1 MSGYQ
6 ADLLDVSQDVDD
18 YAVGLAE
25 TIVEAAESAGS
36 EGDFQQLIRDET
48 EEVLDSFGIGFDY
61 VDQQLEDVTTSD
73 VERVLQYQ
81 GLTFDDVPFRR
92 EDVREV
98 TVQPDAV
105 AGACVIDHKAPGVLD
120 SSRER
125 EKVLGQLASY
135 MVVVARVQNVDVTD
149 TVGVALDG
157 KHFLFI
163 HGDDFSQVERRPV
176 NETST
181 EEFVSL
187 LVGHWAVLTA
197 DRLINDFGNDTHLAT
212 QSVESFYEA
221 LQDCGEY
228 TERLFNEWTLLFE
241 QVCGFEFDKGK
252 ELIEENYN
260 ITIENQEEF
269 RQALFALYTYYALIA
284 KLIAAEFAYYH
295 NDSRFLSFTRTL
307 VARSDDDLQSQL
319 QWLENGGI
327 FKDAGIS
334 NFLEAGLFSW
344 YTDEWNDDI
353 AESIRSMTGRM
364 RKYDPGTLR
373 DDPTETRDVFKTLY
387 QKLVPDKLRKQLG
400 EVFTPDWLAELT
412 IEEAGYEG
420 EGSFL
425 DPACGSGTFL
435 VLAVREKKKHFK
447 QDKEDLTADEKREL
461 TSKILNEIEG
471 FDLNPLA
478 VLAARTNLL
487 IEMGDLLSHFPDDDE
502 LPVYLCDSIRPPNIE
517 GRLTGSFYEVKEVPA
532 SSNGDDSE
540 IVIRIP
546 REIDEKG
553 LVNDYFKLARECS
566 GRGDDAEIFIGRFE
580 NEFGIEEEPTKVAL
594 KESYESVDALR
605 KRDVDG
611 IWWEIVKNRFRPKF
625 SGKFDYVIG
634 NPPYI
639 TLSDL
644 PSGYREDVTDEWKRR
659 GILPDDA
666 QQRKKVEHGLLFT
679 RISYEDYLAA
689 EDDEEDEIDEGE
701 LEGSGVLSFLLPIT
715 AQRGGAANRFRQY
728 FADNS
733 KVRSITDVSDLN
745 PFDVTRNRPV
755 VFSVEKNSEGT
766 DFPVPCET
774 WIGRKPSFD
783 STLSS
788 VRDNKTQLDF
798 ITGPVAT
805 TGGKWYS
812 GPQKAL
818 TAFGKLH
825 GQSSYKAHK
834 GIDLQG
840 GTGLFF
846 IDILDESSVMIQN
859 TNQGGGNSRDWEQ
872 VSMQVESD
880 LIYPAMEGR
889 HITGRYEFDVPE
901 AMLLPYEPS
910 GDIMSEKDLRTKY
923 PKSYDFLYNDRRSL
937 QPGDR
942 RYYGRVLNEQENKE
956 NHACLTAGNPF
967 ADYKFVYKN
976 NSGGTYLN
984 VAGAAIGPKT
994 ILDRRRPVVFTH
1006 SLNYV
1011 EADSQEEADFLSGLM
1026 NSAPIRAMI
1035 RAHSILNANPR
1046 AINEIKIP
1054 RFDSSDDEHSEI
1066 TDLAQKARLADDPDE
1081 KDDIETDV
1089 DNAVADL
1096 YDISDDELDT
1106 VYDYLEK
1113 TNV

>member
-1 MSGYQ
+1 MNNYQ

-25 TIVEAAESAGS
+25 TILEAADSAGS
-36 EGDFQQLIRDET
+36 EGDFQQLIRSKT
-48 EEVLDSFGIGFDY
+48 EEVLDSFEIGFDY
-61 VDQQLEDVTTSD
+61 VDQKLEDVATSD
-73 VERVLQYQ
+73 VERVLQSQ

-92 EDVREV
+92 EDVRDV
-98 TVQPDAV
+98 TIQPDAV
-105 AGACVIDHKAPGVLD
+105 AGACVIDHKAPGSLD
-120 SSRER
+120 SFRER
-125 EKVLGQLASY
+125 QKVLGQLASY
-135 MVVVARVQNVDVTD
+135 MTGVARVQNVDVTD

-157 KHFLFI
+157 ENFLFI
-163 HGDDFSQVERRPV
+163 HGDDLSQFERRPV
-176 NETST
+176 NEKSA

-197 DRLINDFGNDTHLAT
+197 DRIINDFGNDTHLAT
-212 QSVESFYEA
+212 ESVKSFYQS
-221 LQDCGEY
+221 LQHSNKH
-228 TERLFNEWTLLFE
+228 TERLFDEWTLLFE
-241 QVCGFEFDKGK
+241 QVCGFEFKKGK
-252 ELIEENYN
+252 SLIEDNYN
-260 ITIENQEEF
+260 ITISNKEEF
-269 RQALFALYTYYALIA
+269 KQSLFAIYTYYALIA

-295 NDSRFLSFTRTL
+295 NDSRFLSFNRTL
-307 VARSDDDLQSQL
+307 VARSDENLQTQL
-319 QWLENGGI
+319 RWLEEGGI

-344 YTDEWNDDI
+344 YTNEWDNNI

-373 DDPTETRDVFKTLY
+373 DDPTETRDVFKNLY

-420 EGSFL
+420 AGSFL

-435 VLAVREKKKHFK
+435 ALAAKEKKRHFK
-447 QDKEDLTADEKREL
+447 RNKDELTDSQKREL
-461 TSKILNEIEG
+461 TSKILTEIEG

-478 VLAARTNLL
+478 VLAARTNLM
-487 IEMGDLLSHFPDDDE
+487 IEMGELLSYFSDDNE

-532 SSNGDDSE
+532 SSSGDDSE

-546 REIDEKG
+546 SEINEKD
-553 LVNDYFKLARECS
+553 LVNDYFQLARECS
-566 GRGDDAEIFIGRFE
+566 ARGDDSEIFIRRFE

-611 IWWEIVKNRFRPKF
+611 IWWEIVKNRFRPQF

-644 PSGYREDVTDEWKRR
+644 PSGYREDVIDEWKMRN
-659 GILPDDA
+659 ILPDDA
-666 QQRKKVEHGLLFT
+666 QQQKKLEHGLLFT
-679 RISYEDYLAA
+679 RTSYEDYLAA
-689 EDDEEDEIDEGE
+689 KDDDKNEIDEGE
-701 LEGSGVLSFLLPIT
+701 LGDPGVLSFLLPVT

-728 FADNS
+728 FARNS
-733 KVRSITDVSDLN
+733 KLHSITDISDLN

-755 VFSVEKNSEGT
+755 IFSVEKNRNGT
-766 DFPVPCET
+766 DFPVSCET
-774 WIGRKPSFD
+774 WIGKKPSFN
-783 STLSS
+783 STLPS
-788 VRDNKTQLDF
+788 VRDNKTQFDF
-798 ITGPVAT
+798 ITGPIAT

-812 GPQKAL
+812 GPQRAL
-818 TAFGKLH
+818 DAFMKLH
-825 GQSSYKAHK
+825 GQSSYEAHK

-846 IDILDESSVMIQN
+846 IDILDESSLMVQN

-872 VSMQVESD
+872 ISMRVESD
-880 LIYPAMEGR
+880 LIYPATEGR
-889 HITGRYEFDVPE
+889 HITGRHEYEVPE
-901 AMLLPYEPS
+901 TMLLPYES
-910 GDIMSEKDLRTKY
+910 NGDVLSEKDLRTRY

-942 RYYGRVLNEQENKE
+942 RYYGRVLTSQDNKQ
-956 NHACLTAGNPF
+956 NHELLTAGNPF

-984 VAGAAIGPKT
+984 VAGVAVGPKT
-994 ILDRRRPVVFTH
+994 ILDQSRPVVFTH

-1011 EADSQEEADFLSGLM
+1011 KADSQEEADFLSGLI

-1046 AINEIKIP
+1046 AINEIGISK
-1054 RFDSSDDEHSEI
+1054 FDSSNDVHFKISE
-1066 TDLAQKARLADDPDE
+1066 LSKKARVTDDGNKKE
-1081 KDDIETDV
+1081 NIEQDR
-1089 DNAVADL
+1089 DNAVASL
-1096 YDISDDELDT
+1096 YGISDEELNA

-1113 TNV
+1113 TNI